1 MGLVQADQVY
11 ITAGGQIH
19 DSEHRPDGYRRKP
32 NRKPGRKARYAP
44 PGVGPMKP
52 AFLYLTAP
60 VRGGRKAGRM
70 KAVIKS
76 FKPLR
81 SLRWK
86 MVLRS
91 TAVLVLLVLTI
102 GFAMI
107 YQVSMTEYQNAVE
120 SNQILT
126 QTMSDQFN
134 DNSKAFIHQIDFVTL
149 DGEIQDLIEGMENK
163 GDDRAL
169 DIIQL
174 RSMITLRS
182 IVMDEI
188 SGVYLY
194 DRNGNLLTKWEKR
207 PSREGVY
214 KLPNAMDLNH
224 YLPDGKVSCEFI
236 DGHLVYHRAVRTL
249 EKWETVA
256 YISFLYDEELLQK
269 KLESIAENETRF
281 LGLYDSRSGVL
292 ISAAEHDK
300 DAYLRA
306 LQGVDP
312 ARLGDGVMIFV
323 DGVGEMLLCGNAV
336 MNDGW
341 YFLSAIRR
349 DNIYEM
355 QYLFLLMMAA
365 FALIAVLAVLSVTL
379 LQKKIVMEPI
389 EKIMA
394 GVQKVQNEDYDIAL
408 DVKTGD
414 EIELL
419 AQQFNVMAGR
429 INELVNQ
436 NLKAELA
443 HRELQLTQL
452 QHQIKPHFLYN
463 TLECINALSQLGR
476 TDEVRVMTGAFARL
490 MKTKMND
497 RRFTTVREELACV
510 ENFLQIYKVMQ
521 GDELEYAI
529 HMDAACADCMIP
541 SLIVQPIVEN
551 AVLHG
556 IVPSGRKGCCTV
568 QAFLEEEC
576 IHISVTDDGVGFPA
590 GELAAVNAY
599 LSGSVPRGKA
609 AFSGI
614 GLRNVL
620 DRIRFVYGASGR
632 VCLLSDREWG
642 TTFDFILPRECP

>member
-1 MGLVQADQVY
+1 MRA
-11 ITAGGQIH
+11 A
-19 DSEHRPDGYRRKP
+19 
-32 NRKPGRKARYAP
+32 
-44 PGVGPMKP
+44 
-52 AFLYLTAP
+52 
-60 VRGGRKAGRM
+60 
-70 KAVIKS
+70 IKS
-76 FKPLR
+76 FRPLR

-91 TAVLVLLVLTI
+91 AAALVLLVLTI
-102 GFAMI
+102 GFAVI
-107 YQVSMTEYQNAVE
+107 YQVSMMEYQNAVE

-126 QTMSDQFN
+126 KAMSDHFN
-134 DNSKAFIHQIDFVTL
+134 DNSKAFVHQIDFVTL
-149 DGEIQDLIEGMENK
+149 DGEIQDLIESMEDT
-163 GDDRAL
+163 GDARAL
-169 DIIQL
+169 DISRL
-174 RSMITLRS
+174 RSVITLRS

-194 DRNGNLLTKWEKR
+194 DRNGVLLTKWEKR
-207 PSREGVY
+207 PNRPGVY
-214 KLPNAMDLNH
+214 KLPNAMDVNH
-224 YLPDGKVSCEFI
+224 YLPDGSVSCEFI
-236 DGHLVYHRAVRTL
+236 DGHLVYHRSVRTL

-256 YISFLYDEELLQK
+256 RISFLYDEELLQK
-269 KLESIAENETRF
+269 KLGVLAEDETRF

-292 ISAAEHDK
+292 VCAAEHDRE
-300 DAYLRA
+300 AYLRA

-312 ARLGDGVMIFV
+312 ACFADGVMIFV
-323 DGVGEMLLCGNAV
+323 DGVGEMLVCGNAA

-349 DNIYEM
+349 DDIHEM
-355 QYLFLLMMAA
+355 RVPFLWMVAA
-365 FALIAVLAVLSVTL
+365 FALIAVLAVLSITL

-419 AQQFNVMAGR
+419 AQQFNVMAQR

-443 HRELQLTQL
+443 YQEMQLAQL

-476 TDEVRVMTGAFARL
+476 TDDVRVMTGAFARL
-490 MKTKMND
+490 MKNAMND

-510 ENFLQIYKVMQ
+510 ESFLQIYKVMQ
-521 GDELEYAI
+521 GDDLEYAI
-529 HMDAACADCMIP
+529 HIDAACAECPIP
-541 SLIVQPIVEN
+541 SLIIQPIVEN

-556 IVPSGRKGCCTV
+556 IVPSARKGSCTV
-568 QAFLEEEC
+568 QALWEEDG
-576 IHISVTDDGVGFPA
+576 IHISVTDDGVGFSA
-590 GELAAVNAY
+590 ERLAAVNAY
-599 LSGSVPRGKA
+599 LSGGAPQGQTA
-609 AFSGI
+609 LPGI

-632 VCLLSDREWG
+632 VCLLSDTEWG
-642 TTFDFILPRECP
+642 TTFDFFLPREIP